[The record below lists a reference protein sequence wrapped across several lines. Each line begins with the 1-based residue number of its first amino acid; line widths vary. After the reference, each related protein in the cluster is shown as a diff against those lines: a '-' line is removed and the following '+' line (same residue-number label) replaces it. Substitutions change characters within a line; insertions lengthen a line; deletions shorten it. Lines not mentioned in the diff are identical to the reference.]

1 MHKIVEIHLWTILL
15 QDFITWLNSCRGSSD
30 GVILVS
36 HEPQRKVLGPLLLE
50 ALYKYHLLDSF
61 NAVVKGF
68 CNSSSAISALGDSTK
83 ITSLSLRSLCK
94 TVLGDTSLPT
104 NSAVDRCT
112 ALFSILAK
120 VTGGEGDLVVASK
133 LLPFSSSVTEEELQ
147 LSQLKSVL
155 GTQVDHDPFF
165 CCKLTNFSQG
175 TLRPIFES
183 QLKQKRLVRERAMNL
198 RRLVAEAGFEYA
210 SLSSAVKEG
219 TLCSELE
226 AAGAEK
232 DDIEEIERLV
242 REHFDLVE
250 KDKGAISTVGSNGGG
265 GLANEAVNGT

>member
-1 MHKIVEIHLWTILL
+1 MFKVVEMHSVRILLL
-15 QDFITWLNSCRGSSD
+15 QDFITWLNSCRGSTD

-68 CNSSSAISALGDSTK
+68 CNSSPAISALGDSLK

-104 NSAVDRCT
+104 SSAVDRCT

-120 VTGGEGDLVVASK
+120 VTGGEGDLVLAGK
-133 LLPFSSSVTEEELQ
+133 LLPFSSSVTEEEHQ

-155 GTQVDHDPFF
+155 GTQVHLHTD
-165 CCKLTNFSQG
+165 FS
-175 TLRPIFES
+175 
-183 QLKQKRLVRERAMNL
+183 N
-198 RRLVAEAGFEYA
+198 
-210 SLSSAVKEG
+210 
-219 TLCSELE
+219 
-226 AAGAEK
+226 
-232 DDIEEIERLV
+232 
-242 REHFDLVE
+242 
-250 KDKGAISTVGSNGGG
+250 
-265 GLANEAVNGT
+265 